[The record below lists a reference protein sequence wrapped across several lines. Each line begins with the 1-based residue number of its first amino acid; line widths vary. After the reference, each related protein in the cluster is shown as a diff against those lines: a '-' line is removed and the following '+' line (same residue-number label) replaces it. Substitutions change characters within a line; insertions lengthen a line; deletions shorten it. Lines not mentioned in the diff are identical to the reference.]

1 MQFDNDVN
9 NIIKEGDDY
18 VESNKKCY
26 ICNKE
31 CDKGIDI
38 LGSYICRNCEQEM
51 IDEEGSELKREY
63 YKSKVKSLWRNNLS

>member
-1 MQFDNDVN
+1 MQFNNDVN
-9 NIIKEGDDY
+9 NIIKKGDGY
-18 VESNKKCY
+18 VQTNKTCY

-31 CDKGIDI
+31 SDKGIDI

-51 IDEEGSELKREY
+51 IDEEGSELKMEY